1 MEEQKLLYHN
11 LMEDVVL
18 RYADESIATGGGC
31 PCALCKADVVA
42 YTLNH
47 LPPRYVCTEAGR
59 LMVEVSSYDLQF
71 RADVLA
77 ALGEAV
83 KLVRNHPRHQQ
94 E

>member
-1 MEEQKLLYHN
+1 
-11 LMEDVVL
+11 
-18 RYADESIATGGGC
+18 
-31 PCALCKADVVA
+31 
-42 YTLNH
+42 
-47 LPPRYVCTEAGR
+47 
-59 LMVEVSSYDLQF
+59 MVEVSSYDLQF